1 MTVILQLLVILVLTI
16 LEGFFVSAEISII
29 SIRRSRLDQ
38 LSEDGNRRARRVR
51 RLKDDPA
58 AIEESA
64 RRDLGLIKPGETLVI
79 IRDAQPP
86 VH

>member
-1 MTVILQLLVILVLTI
+1 MTVSSQLLVIVVLTI

-51 RLKDDPA
+51 RLRTTRA
-58 AIEESA
+58 ASWPSSSSA
-64 RRDLGLIKPGETLVI
+64 
-79 IRDAQPP
+79 
-86 VH
+86 